1 MNSSGGKSTISLR
14 MQCWKSHIKRPL
26 NLLKNQVLLLAGTVR
41 PLAGKNRNTQEP
53 MYLQQRTVNNTIP
66 ESSYVGIYRAYL
78 LSFPRAIQVSRYVT
92 AYSLCDKADVL
103 GAIVK
108 EAPSTILTAKTQI
121 GTRHCT
127 V

>member
-1 MNSSGGKSTISLR
+1 
-14 MQCWKSHIKRPL
+14 
-26 NLLKNQVLLLAGTVR
+26 
-41 PLAGKNRNTQEP
+41 

-127 V
+127 VWLPGMFRKNLSTTPDGVTFHKDRHTNIHRSETIWNYETP